1 MAITLS
7 PAVKS
12 QMRRVRGMH
21 FIGIGGV
28 GMGGI
33 AEVMH
38 HLGFRVSGSDL
49 GESALTRR
57 LGELGVTVHRGHAAE
72 QVEDAD
78 VVVISTA
85 VPEDNA
91 ELVRARE
98 LGVPVVR
105 RAEML
110 AELFRFQQGI
120 AVAGTHGKTTT
131 TSLVASL
138 LTEGGMDP
146 TYVIG
151 GQLTSSSTNAYLGQS
166 DWLVAEADESD
177 ASFLHLQP
185 VMAIVTNIDA
195 DHLSTY
201 GGDFERLKQ
210 TFVDFLLHLPFYG
223 LAIVCI
229 DDEHVRDV
237 LPRISRPIRTY
248 GFDELADVRATNV
261 EQDGRTMRFDVIVD
275 VGDVTSVISDIRLN
289 LPGRHNVLNA
299 LAAITV
305 ALELGVDVKS
315 GKRALSRFAGIG
327 RRAQLLGELLFAD
340 VSDVPAGEQ
349 RRVSLVDDYGH
360 HPTEVAAT
368 LAAIRGGWPEH
379 RLVVVFQ
386 PHRFTR
392 TRDLFEDFADVLST
406 PDVLVLTE
414 VYAAGEERIQGA
426 DGRALSR
433 AIRIRGGQGS
443 GQGGGVDPV
452 FVENI
457 DDVPAQLARIVRDG
471 DLVLTLGAGSV
482 GALAQRLVH
491 EHGAQAVPQS
501 DGAWGQ
507 ASPKG
512 RGDGL
517 DEARGR
523 T

>member
-49 GESALTRR
+49 GENALTRR
-57 LGELGVTVHRGHAAE
+57 LVALGVVVHRGHQAH

-91 ELVRARE
+91 ELVRARA

-237 LPRISRPIRTY
+237 LPRIARPIRTY

-261 EQDGRTMRFDVIVD
+261 EQDGQAMRFDVIVD

-327 RRAQLLGELLFAD
+327 RRAHALGELRFGDAD
-340 VSDVPAGEQ
+340 SGGARQ
-349 RRVSLVDDYGH
+349 VSLVDDYGH

-368 LAAIRGGWPEH
+368 LEAIRGGWANR

-406 PDVLVLTE
+406 PDVLVLCE
-414 VYAAGEERIQGA
+414 VYPAGEERIQGA
-426 DGRALSR
+426 DGRALAR
-433 AIRIRGGQGS
+433 AIRTRS
-443 GQGGGVDPV
+443 GQGTGPDPV
-452 FVENI
+452 FVEDI
-457 DDVPAQLARIVRDG
+457 DDVPAQLARIVEPG
-471 DLVLTLGAGSV
+471 DVVLTLGAGSV
-482 GALAQRLVH
+482 GALAQRLVR
-491 EHGAQAVPQS
+491 EHGIA
-501 DGAWGQ
+501 GA
-507 ASPKG
+507 AS
-512 RGDGL
+512 
-517 DEARGR
+517 
-523 T
+523 